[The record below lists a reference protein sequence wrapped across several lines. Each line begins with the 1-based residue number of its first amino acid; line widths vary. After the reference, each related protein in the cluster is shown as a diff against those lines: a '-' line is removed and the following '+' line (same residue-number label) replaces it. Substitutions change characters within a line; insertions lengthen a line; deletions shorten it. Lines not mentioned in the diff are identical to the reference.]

1 MYKEYLEFAK
11 EIASYA
17 GSVMMKYYDRGVDLD
32 YKEDKTVVTLVDK
45 KINSYLIEK
54 VKERYESHS
63 VNGEEESYQGSG
75 EYMWVCDPLDGTGSY
90 VNHIPV
96 FVFSL
101 ALVQNGEPIVGVV
114 YNANE
119 DKMYTAMKGEG
130 AFCNGVPIH
139 VNSKKIGDLG
149 YKTNVE
155 IFHNPII
162 DEVSLIKEL
171 KDPSKISS
179 IGSVARSAMAIAEGY
194 FSCDI
199 FPGTE
204 HGNCDIAA
212 SYLIVTEAGGKVTD
226 LYGNEQ
232 RYDRGIKGA
241 IISNGISHAQIL
253 EIVKKYTVK
262 ESEYEKRLTY
272 HS

>member
-1 MYKEYLEFAK
+1 MYQEYLEFAK
-11 EIASYA
+11 EIAYYA
-17 GSVMMKYYDRGVDLD
+17 GKVMMEYYNNPIDLD

-45 KINSYLIEK
+45 KINSYLIER
-54 VKERYESHS
+54 VKEKYTTHS
-63 VNGEEESYQGSG
+63 VNGEEESYQGDG

-101 ALVQNGEPIVGVV
+101 ALVHNGEPIVGVV
-114 YNANE
+114 YDPNE
-119 DKMYTAMKGEG
+119 NKLYTAISGED
-130 AFCNGVPIH
+130 AYCNGTKIH
-139 VNSKKIGDLG
+139 VNSKRLGDLG

-155 IFHNPII
+155 IFHNSII

-212 SYLIVTEAGGKVTD
+212 SYLIVKEAGGRVTD
-226 LYGNEQ
+226 LYGNAQ
-232 RYDRGIKGA
+232 RYDTGIKGA
-241 IISNGISHAQIL
+241 IISNGVSHEQIL

-262 ESEYEKRLTY
+262 ENDDEKRFTY